1 MYGVSRRMCY
11 VRVTYVW
18 RMKCTRDVSTAYV
31 LRSILNCGV
40 SVLYHLLF
48 KIYENKRLCSLCSY
62 NSNIFNLLLSITMAA
77 PVAERLRALFLNHSI
92 ISPLCLVWVRALL
105 WPQVRQAK
113 FCLRVC
119 QVVFL
124 GDLPFSPH
132 LLIGPSH
139 MS

>member
-18 RMKCTRDVSTAYV
+18 RMYYV
-31 LRSILNCGV
+31 LFLSAAYLFCTICF
-40 SVLYHLLF
+40 F

-62 NSNIFNLLLSITMAA
+62 NSNIFNLLLSITMAP

-92 ISPLCLVWVRALL
+92 ISPLWLVWVRALL

-119 QVVFL
+119 RVVFL